1 MFWINIGRLLML
13 SVWSFLIFSLV
24 HPFPKPL
31 NIFMHI
37 ATFFMVV
44 MHGLLMAMF
53 NAGQPKD
60 KKLTAAGK
68 LRVFLFGVFELLIM
82 LRRQQAELK
91 SPPAGDDDKHDR
103 P

>member
-1 MFWINIGRLLML
+1 MFLINIGRILML
-13 SVWSFLIFSLV
+13 AVWGFLIFSLV

-37 ATFFMVV
+37 ATFFMVM
-44 MHGLLMAMF
+44 MHGLLMALF
-53 NAGQPKD
+53 NAGQPQD

-68 LRVFLFGVFELLIM
+68 VRVFLFGVFELLAL
-82 LRRQQAELK
+82 LRRLQAERK
-91 SPPAGDDDKHDR
+91 DQDK

>member
-37 ATFFMVV
+37 ATFFYGRDARFADGDV
-44 MHGLLMAMF
+44 
-53 NAGQPKD
+53 QC
-60 KKLTAAGK
+60 
-68 LRVFLFGVFELLIM
+68 RS
-82 LRRQQAELK
+82 AE
-91 SPPAGDDDKHDR
+91 R
-103 P
+103 

>member
-1 MFWINIGRLLML
+1 MFLINIGRILML
-13 SVWSFLIFSLV
+13 AVWGFLVFSPV

-44 MHGLLMAMF
+44 MHGLLMALY
-53 NAGQPKD
+53 NAGQPQA

-68 LRVFLFGVFELLIM
+68 VRVFLFGVFELLAL

-91 SPPAGDDDKHDR
+91 NQDKS
-103 P
+103 

>member
-1 MFWINIGRLLML
+1 MFLINIGRILML
-13 SVWSFLIFSLV
+13 AVWGFLVFSLV

-44 MHGLLMAMF
+44 MHGLLMALF
-53 NAGQPKD
+53 NAGQPQD

-68 LRVFLFGVFELLIM
+68 VRVFLFGVFELLAL
-82 LRRQQAELK
+82 LRRQQAEQKNKPADDNQDK
-91 SPPAGDDDKHDR
+91 S
-103 P
+103 